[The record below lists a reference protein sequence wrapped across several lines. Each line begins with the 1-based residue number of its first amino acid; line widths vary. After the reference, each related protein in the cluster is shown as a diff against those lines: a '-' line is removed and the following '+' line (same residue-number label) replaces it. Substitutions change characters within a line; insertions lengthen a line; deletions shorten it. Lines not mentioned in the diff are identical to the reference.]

1 MARCPV
7 SADVLL
13 SFWAENVTFFFCG
26 ERLSDLIKNSL
37 VVALD
42 LTDKLVVVVPN

>member
-13 SFWAENVTFFFCG
+13 SFWAENVTFFCG